1 VVSFSSI
8 FFYLSLFSSP
18 NLSRYRLDVCHTSTH
33 HVALVRIYD
42 AGLKRATSGSLK
54 IQDAKRRQKSP
65 SGHHRTTLS
74 GYIFATTA
82 YIDNSKS
89 LLNSNISPACLYNTV
104 NFDTLGAE
112 ILSLVWGTPAIF
124 NGVRV
129 LDSLL

>member
-18 NLSRYRLDVCHTSTH
+18 NLSRHRLDVCHTSTH
-33 HVALVRIYD
+33 HAALVRIYD

-54 IQDAKRRQKSP
+54 IQDAKTAKNRRLGTIAQLCRAISLQLRYVP
-65 SGHHRTTLS
+65 TTR
-74 GYIFATTA
+74 
-82 YIDNSKS
+82 KS
-89 LLNSNISPACLYNTV
+89 LLKSNISPACLYNTV
-104 NFDTLGAE
+104 NFDVLGAE

-124 NGVRV
+124 NGFRV